1 MSGCRLRVHRTRDA
15 GETWEELGAG
25 LPDGC
30 WSVVLRD
37 AFIADDADSTGL
49 YLGTRDGSVWASPDE
64 GESPTTVA
72 PSAGGAR
79 RVDVDVP
86 GGTVEGLPDALAAV
100 HPLLGRRLRDE
111 TGALLRF
118 VNVYVDGEDVRWD
131 GGLAAAVPDGAV
143 VQVLPSVAGG

>member
-1 MSGCRLRVHRTRDA
+1 MSVQVL
-15 GETWEELGAG
+15 LPGA
-25 LPDGC
+25 L
-30 WSVVLRD
+30 
-37 AFIADDADSTGL
+37 
-49 YLGTRDGSVWASPDE
+49 AS
-64 GESPTTVA
+64 A
-72 PSAGGAR
+72 AGGAR

-86 GGTVEGLPDALAAV
+86 AGTVGALLDALTEA

-111 TGALLRF
+111 TGALRRF